1 MVGKRH
7 LFANNITRIYHD
19 GDSNQVHALD
29 GFHLEITRGEIV
41 ALVGPS
47 GCGKSTFLRLVAGLD
62 KPQGGTLS
70 YNGEMIAGPH
80 YDRGFVFQ
88 DTNLFPWLSVYDN
101 IAFGLK
107 ARKVFKEERAK
118 VQEYIELVGLQGFEK
133 AYPYQIS
140 GGMASRTSLARTFIQ
155 DPGLILL
162 DEPLSALD
170 AFTRMAIQD
179 EIIKIWQRDQPIII
193 LVTHDIEEAVYLSDR
208 VLVLSPRPGKVTGEV
223 RSDMEH
229 PRDRTS
235 PDFIRL
241 RREIMEILECG
252 DIKQKNKT
260 NQLEEN
266 NEEKNL
272 EILDCA
278 AGCRHGFKRLRYG
291 RK

>member
-7 LFANNITRIYHD
+7 LLADNITRIYHD
-19 GDSNQVHALD
+19 TDNKGVHALAQ
-29 GFHLEITRGEIV
+29 FNLEITRGEIV

-62 KPQGGTLS
+62 QPQGGTLS

-107 ARKVFKEERAK
+107 ARRVFKQEQAK

-133 AYPYQIS
+133 AYPHQIS

-155 DPGLILL
+155 NPGVILL

-208 VLVLSPRPGKVTGEV
+208 VVILSSRPGKAIGEV
-223 RSDMEH
+223 AIGLQH

-235 PDFIRL
+235 SEFVRL
-241 RREIMEILECG
+241 RREIMAILECCNINPNHKT
-252 DIKQKNKT
+252 IK
-260 NQLEEN
+260 LEES
-266 NEEKNL
+266 
-272 EILDCA
+272 
-278 AGCRHGFKRLRYG
+278 
-291 RK
+291 